1 MWFGQRMSISTPKWC
16 TKEFHPH
23 QSLLFPSPFKVKWL
37 TSWLWHTIKLAKL
50 WLQENW
56 LRSSQELL
64 HWIRLRT
71 FYENDV
77 LSNVC
82 NCWNKEALGGVFP
95 SLTKICSLILL
106 TIMRIESSQ
115 LRTTKLIQME
125 YQVTAARQPSLY
137 KWHIRLPLH
146 NNQAYT
152 NGISGYICTTT
163 KLIQMEYRATCIFP
177 TFEHLNFNS

>member
-1 MWFGQRMSISTPKWC
+1 MLDGKIANEQWFFFVKI
-16 TKEFHPH
+16 PH
-23 QSLLFPSPFKVKWL
+23 LLKRLLYRAHSVLMLSSNIRNCCSCDLVREWVFQPQKGMQKNFTLIKVYLLFPSLLKVKWL

-50 WLQENW
+50 WLQGNW

-95 SLTKICSLILL
+95 SLTKLVLG
-106 TIMRIESSQ
+106 
-115 LRTTKLIQME
+115 
-125 YQVTAARQPSLY
+125 LY
-137 KWHIRLPLH
+137 SW
-146 NNQAYT
+146 
-152 NGISGYICTTT
+152 
-163 KLIQMEYRATCIFP
+163 
-177 TFEHLNFNS
+177 